1 MRKYITKA
9 TLDDKKNTK
18 PNSSVVK
25 KDDGKI
31 AINDNAQTKTQE
43 KLAEKITGSQ
53 TILPVKNDTKINI
66 SDKNAATT
74 PQADSA
80 FDNQNQVSAP
90 TLTQTSNGVSTQ
102 SKNVI
107 IPKKVQ
113 VKSGPQQKTYT
124 QEERD
129 RAVIEV
135 RELIKNFYVGNQ
147 EIKVLKGVSVQV
159 NQGDFLVI
167 LGPSGCGKST
177 MLHILLGLELPTAG
191 EVKFLGRNIY
201 DKTNEDDRTQ
211 FRKEHVGMIY
221 QQPNWIKSMTVIE
234 NVAFPLILRGYQK
247 EMALEIAHEAI
258 DLVHMTQW
266 ENQIPTELSGGQQQ
280 RVALARCIV
289 HNPEVIVA
297 DEPTGN
303 LDYESG
309 IEVMELLQRLN
320 VENKKTMIMVTHD
333 IEYVKYA
340 TCAIRVF
347 DGQILG
353 YFTKDNMNELV
364 SQLQTKRMDKS
375 QV

>member
-9 TLDDKKNTK
+9 TLDDKNTTKPATTVSKTLSAKPVAKNTIQEKTESK
-18 PNSSVVK
+18 PIGQVANIQSIPKIQNDPKPDISENVTSDKTQTNNLLKNDGQAVK
-25 KDDGKI
+25 E
-31 AINDNAQTKTQE
+31 NTKTTDNPPSQP
-43 KLAEKITGSQ
+43 KDVIT
-53 TILPVKNDTKINI
+53 
-66 SDKNAATT
+66 
-74 PQADSA
+74 
-80 FDNQNQVSAP
+80 
-90 TLTQTSNGVSTQ
+90 
-102 SKNVI
+102 
-107 IPKKVQ
+107 PKKVQ
-113 VKSGPQQKTYT
+113 VKSGPQQKEYT
-124 QEERD
+124 KDERD

-135 RELIKNFYVGNQ
+135 RELVKNFYVGNQ
-147 EIKVLKGVSVQV
+147 EIKVLKSVSVQV

-177 MLHILLGLELPTAG
+177 LLHILLGLELPTAG

-201 DKTNEDDRTQ
+201 DGTNEDDRTQ

-258 DLVHMTQW
+258 DLVHMAQW
-266 ENQIPTELSGGQQQ
+266 ENQIQTELSGGQQQ

-353 YFTKDNMNELV
+353 YFTKDNMHELV
-364 SQLQTKRMDKS
+364 SQLQTKRLDKS